1 MKSWHR
7 AVAIV
12 LLSLTVLVAVLIGIA
27 WATLPLDGVTVA
39 VHGHTFAL
47 AELHGLR
54 AVVAF
59 CIAVAVVVIVIVVAV
74 TLTIVSLGFG
84 VIGMVFG
91 LLTAAAS
98 LALVLSP
105 FALIG
110 WLVWRHF
117 QERPPSVA
125 TRS

>member
-12 LLSLTVLVAVLIGIA
+12 LLSLTVLVAALVGIA
-27 WATLPLDGVTVA
+27 WAALPLDGVTVS
-39 VHGHTFAL
+39 VHGQTFAL

-54 AVVAF
+54 AAVAF
-59 CIAVAVVVIVIVVAV
+59 CIAVAVGVILIIVAL
-74 TLTIVSLGFG
+74 TLAIVSLGFG

-98 LALVLSP
+98 LAFVLSP

-110 WLVWRHF
+110 WLVWRQF
-117 QERPPSVA
+117 RERPPAVA
-125 TRS
+125 TRP

>member
-12 LLSLTVLVAVLIGIA
+12 LLSLTVLVAALVGIA
-27 WATLPLDGVTVA
+27 WAALPLDGVTVS
-39 VHGHTFAL
+39 VHGQTFAL

-54 AVVAF
+54 AAVAF
-59 CIAVAVVVIVIVVAV
+59 CIAVAVGVILIIVAF
-74 TLTIVSLGFG
+74 TLAIVSLGFG

-98 LALVLSP
+98 LAFVLSP

-110 WLVWRHF
+110 WLVWRQF
-117 QERPPSVA
+117 RERPPAVA
-125 TRS
+125 TRP

>member
-12 LLSLTVLVAVLIGIA
+12 LLSLTLLVGVLIGIA
-27 WATLPLDGVTVA
+27 WATLPLDGLTITA
-39 VHGHTFAL
+39 HGQTFAL

-59 CIAVAVVVIVIVVAV
+59 CIAVALVMIVIVVAV
-74 TLTIVSLGFG
+74 TLAIVSLGFG

-91 LLTAAAS
+91 LLTAVAS

-110 WLVWRHF
+110 WLVWRQF
-117 QERPPSVA
+117 RERPSAVA
-125 TRS
+125 TRP

>member
-12 LLSLTVLVAVLIGIA
+12 LLSLTVLVAALVGIA
-27 WATLPLDGVTVA
+27 WAALPLDGVTVS
-39 VHGHTFAL
+39 VHGQTFAL

-54 AVVAF
+54 AAVAF
-59 CIAVAVVVIVIVVAV
+59 CIAVAVVVILIIVAL
-74 TLTIVSLGFG
+74 TLAIVSLGFG

-98 LALVLSP
+98 LAFVLSP

-110 WLVWRHF
+110 WLVWRQF
-117 QERPPSVA
+117 RERPSAVA
-125 TRS
+125 TRP

>member
-12 LLSLTVLVAVLIGIA
+12 LLSLTVLVAALVGIA
-27 WATLPLDGVTVA
+27 WAALPLDGVTVS
-39 VHGHTFAL
+39 VHGQTFAL

-54 AVVAF
+54 AAVAF
-59 CIAVAVVVIVIVVAV
+59 CIAVAVVVILIIVAL
-74 TLTIVSLGFG
+74 TLAIVSLGFG

-98 LALVLSP
+98 LAFVLSP

-110 WLVWRHF
+110 WLVWRQF
-117 QERPPSVA
+117 RERPTAVA
-125 TRS
+125 TRP

>member
-7 AVAIV
+7 AVAVV

-27 WATLPLDGVTVA
+27 WAVLPLDGVTVT

-47 AELHGLR
+47 ADLHGLR

-59 CIAVAVVVIVIVVAV
+59 CIAVGVVVIAIVAAS
-74 TLTIVSLGFG
+74 TLAIVSMGFG

-110 WLVWRHF
+110 WLVWRQF
-117 QERPPSVA
+117 RAPPPAVA
-125 TRS
+125 SGP